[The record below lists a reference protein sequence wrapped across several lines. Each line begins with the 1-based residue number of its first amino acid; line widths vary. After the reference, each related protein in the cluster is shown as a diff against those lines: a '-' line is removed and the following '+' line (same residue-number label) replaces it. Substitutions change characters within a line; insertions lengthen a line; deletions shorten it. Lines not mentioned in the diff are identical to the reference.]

1 MKITETSLKDCFIIQ
16 PRLFEDER
24 GIFLESYQ
32 QEKFEQ
38 GIGKKVNFVQDN
50 ISVSTKGV
58 LRGLHLQ
65 TGAYAQAKLVQVV
78 HGEVLDVIV
87 DLRPDSPTFGE
98 HYKLKLSSENRT
110 SVFIPKGMAHG
121 FVTLSQEATFMYK
134 CDAFYNSD
142 YESGVIYNDK
152 DLKIDWQCP
161 IKTPIISEK
170 DILLPTF
177 KEFFK

>member
-1 MKITETSLKDCFIIQ
+1 MRITETNLSGCFIME
-16 PRLFEDER
+16 PTLFKDER
-24 GIFLESYQ
+24 GVFFESYQ
-32 QEKFEQ
+32 QKKFEEA
-38 GIGKKVNFVQDN
+38 IGKKVNFVQDN
-50 ISVSTKGV
+50 ISVSSKGV

-65 TGAYAQAKLVQVV
+65 TGVHAQAKLVQVV

-98 HYKLKLSSENRT
+98 HYKLKLSSKNRT
-110 SVFIPKGMAHG
+110 LIFIPKGMAHG

-134 CDAFYNSD
+134 CDAFYNSAS
-142 YESGVIYNDK
+142 ESGVIYNDK
-152 DLKIDWQCP
+152 DLKIDWQYP
-161 IKTPIISEK
+161 IKTPIVSEK